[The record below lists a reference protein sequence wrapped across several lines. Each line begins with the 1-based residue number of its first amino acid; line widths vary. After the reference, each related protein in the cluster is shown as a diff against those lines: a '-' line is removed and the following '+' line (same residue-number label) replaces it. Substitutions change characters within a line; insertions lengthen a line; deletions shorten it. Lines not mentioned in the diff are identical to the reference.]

1 MKIKVC
7 GMRDKEN
14 IEALMA
20 LKPDF
25 MGFIFYPGS
34 PRFAGDQLDKDLLL
48 SFPSEI
54 SKTGVFVTEDE
65 DYILKQTETYQLQFV
80 QLHGNAGPGLCRN
93 LKDKGIGII
102 KAFSVDDQFDFDK
115 TGEFKSCSDYF
126 LFDTKGD
133 GYGGHGVSFNW
144 EILHKYDQEIPFLL
158 AGGIN
163 SDNIAG
169 LALLKDTNI
178 LGIDVNSRFE
188 ISPGFKDIEA
198 LEKLFKIIR
207 G

>member
-1 MKIKVC
+1 
-7 GMRDKEN
+7 MRESGN

-25 MGFIFYPGS
+25 MGFIFHPGS
-34 PRFAGDQLDKDLLL
+34 PRFAGDHLDKTLLL
-48 SFPSEI
+48 SFPPEI
-54 SKTGVFVTEDE
+54 NKTGVFVHADA
-65 DYILKQTETYQLQFV
+65 DYILEQVETYQLQFV
-80 QLHGNAGPGLCRN
+80 QLHGSAGPGLC
-93 LKDKGIGII
+93 LSIKEKGLGVI
-102 KAFSVDDQFDFDK
+102 KAFSVDDQFDFK
-115 TGEFKSCSDYF
+115 KVEEFKECSDYF

-144 EILHKYDQEIPFLL
+144 EILRNYDQEIPYLL

-163 SDNIAG
+163 LENVAG
-169 LALLKDTNI
+169 VELLKNTNI

-188 ISPGFKDIEA
+188 ISPGLKDINA
-198 LEKLFKIIR
+198 LKKLFKIIR